1 MAIHDPIRQRLIS
14 ASQRPVGFLRSI
26 FRRSR
31 KGRAM
36 GDRTRNRGRSQ
47 NGESLVSFALTFPV
61 LFGFL
66 FGIMQ
71 VSMAYY
77 TYQWMSETAREGARY
92 AIVHGSTCETSGG
105 ASCTSTASAVNSYV
119 SGTGLPNIGGG
130 ASTIYRNHHISR
142 RRRGSWTQGTGQPNL
157 CLPVQDSVH
166 GFQEPIADKP
176 VGDVHRSVVA
186 AQLWRL
192 LPGIFQQPKPQK
204 TFGGGHDGFLIR
216 TGNPAQD
223 APGLFVAGILHL
235 TQLRQDLFHCGIE
248 E

>member
-14 ASQRPVGFLRSI
+14 ASQRSVGFLRSI

-130 ASTIYRNHHISR
+130 ASTVITTY
-142 RRRGSWTQGTGQPNL
+142 P
-157 CLPVQDSVH
+157 D
-166 GFQEPIADKP
+166 
-176 VGDVHRSVVA
+176 GDE
-186 AQLWRL
+186 
-192 LPGIFQQPKPQK
+192 
-204 TFGGGHDGFLIR
+204 
-216 TGNPAQD
+216 
-223 APGLFVAGILHL
+223 APGHRVQVSL
-235 TQLRQDLFHCGIE
+235 TYVFPYKIPFMVSKNLSLTSQSVMYIVQ
-248 E
+248 